1 MSTPTITEAETQRP
15 FVRGRNGRVVV
26 REFDVIARSMEDAH
40 QKIGQAG
47 DITEAIGGPI
57 RRGTIYVDHTGN
69 QPDAFVVCT
78 NIEVTTRSPGNLS
91 NNGLYR
97 VACTYNIPEVARQTP
112 PEPTTLTTQWTVESS
127 TFVEPVDTDINGP
140 ITNTAN
146 QAFAGVSRITG
157 ADTLVGVRLFPFP
170 DYLSAYAA
178 FKSYHL
184 KVNSNTWFGA
194 PPRCLLCRS
203 IQVEDASLLYNVG
216 NTLFRIAFRFEYKAP
231 KGSATYIRSGNGF
244 QNAGGVTLGG
254 WDDIVLNVGQV
265 AIKPVDGNNV
275 YVAVTDPDGI
285 LVTKPLDR
293 EGKAID
299 DADIATPTVAV
310 KHYPEANFGSI
321 PI

>member
-97 VACTYNIPEVARQTP
+97 VACTYNIPEMARQTP

-146 QAFAGVSRITG
+146 QPIAGVSRMTG
-157 ADTLVGVRLFPFP
+157 ADTLVGIRMFPFP

-216 NTLFRIAFRFEYKAP
+216 NTLFRIEFRFEYKAP
-231 KGSATYIRSGNGF
+231 KGSATYIRSGSGF
-244 QNAGGVTLGG
+244 QSAGGVTLGG

-265 AIKPVDGNNV
+265 RVRIINDKRFYA
-275 YVAVTDPDGI
+275 AMTDPDGFVI
-285 LVTKPLDR
+285 TAPLDM
-293 EGKAID
+293 EGKAIEQ
-299 DADIATPTVAV
+299 ATGQPPTVAV
-310 KHYPEANFGSI
+310 KHYQEADFGDL